1 MDDIGKKNDLQQG
14 VKERMEKLEKAFG
27 TVPLI
32 FTSISDEPEFFL
44 PYCDMIEKIM
54 LQPRHLSPKM
64 LELTAISAGAAV
76 GGEHC
81 LDVHLRLAKE
91 HGATDGELFEAII
104 VGSVMSMTNIQ
115 GRALRRLSNMKE
127 ERSKQGGSTAL

>member
-1 MDDIGKKNDLQQG
+1 MDDIGNKNGLQQG
-14 VKERMEKLEKAFG
+14 VKERMEKIEKAFG
-27 TVPLI
+27 TVPFI
-32 FTSISDEPEFFL
+32 FNIMSEEPEFFL
-44 PYCDMIEKIM
+44 SYCDMIEKIM
-54 LQPRHLSPKM
+54 LQPKHLSPKM

-104 VGSVMSMTNIQ
+104 VGSVMSMTNVQ
-115 GRALRRLSNMKE
+115 GRALRRLANSKE
-127 ERSKQGGSTAL
+127 EGKKEGGSKAP